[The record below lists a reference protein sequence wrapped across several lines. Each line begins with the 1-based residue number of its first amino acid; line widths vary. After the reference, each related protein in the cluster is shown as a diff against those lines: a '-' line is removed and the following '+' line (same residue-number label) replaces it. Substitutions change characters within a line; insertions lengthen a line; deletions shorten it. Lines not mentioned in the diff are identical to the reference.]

1 MEKEMRERMDDERK
15 MKKIKDEQRRMRDF
29 LGKQMDEK
37 KHRENLEKSLN
48 DVYILN
54 QFWY

>member
-48 DVYILN
+48 DE
-54 QFWY
+54 QATMWR